1 MVALQVDQKD
11 TTMVVEKA
19 EHSVDGKVGPT
30 VLAMVEQLAAWS
42 GEKMAV
48 KKAVLLADVTD
59 TLTVGLTEWKMVAST
74 VAWMV
79 VLKGAQMDLSL
90 VVLSVA
96 PMAAVTA

>member
-1 MVALQVDQKD
+1 MVASQVDQKG

-19 EHSVDGKVGPT
+19 EHSVDGKVGPR
-30 VLAMVEQLAAWS
+30 VFAMVEQLAAWS

-48 KKAVLLADVTD
+48 KKAALLADLTD

-79 VLKGAQMDLSL
+79 VL
-90 VVLSVA
+90 
-96 PMAAVTA
+96 